1 MIMTRK
7 LLSTVLLIISYLFV
21 GLGDMCHAGNV
32 SFSPVFP
39 RNEYFSDRIVVDLLR
54 DGRGYLWVG
63 TLDGLIRYN
72 GTGFRCFTK
81 DDLRTG
87 SSAIS
92 TIFEDSRGNV
102 WVGTEGGLCMYSIE
116 TGTFVPINTIGQDE
130 ARIDTKVGC
139 IREDSEGLI
148 WFSVKSRGL
157 WSYDPRSGAFR
168 QYLCDGVNGAG
179 APKINSFVI
188 DGNGSFIIS
197 VYCGGLLFCRDN
209 FRSVEPLEIP
219 LFDFSSDNFPQLL
232 TDGRNCVYG
241 CSRGYGLCEIF
252 PYTLKANVL
261 IRPDNGA
268 QPSGLCIDQSRT
280 LYMATSRG
288 LYTYSLATGEK
299 ACLDQSNTFGLP
311 SESFSCV
318 AACGNGGLVAGLS
331 MGNVLYTSLQ
341 NDFIR
346 KWGKL
351 SDGEPLHNSRVRRFQ
366 EDGRGNVWGLTS
378 SGAGIMRLNVESGL
392 LERVSFAGVPERCD
406 DLIFAG
412 DSLYLSSGAC
422 LYAVDTK
429 TGRSVRYSADF
440 LGAASLIDRPAYPI
454 VSIDGSIFFG
464 TALGVGTFDRRTGSV
479 GSLPGLEE
487 CNVNGLFRDGDTLL
501 ISTYA
506 HGLVRY
512 DLKERS
518 VVRTPGDGRLLEV
531 TGRRLNGVLKDSM
544 GRIWVAT
551 NESGVV
557 VVSPDGSVRVLDS
570 KNTFGALR
578 SDIVKSMQCDYS
590 GTVWVT
596 TENGLTSISSDLERY
611 EHFSETDGL
620 LNNRFI
626 SRSGFI
632 SRDGTLY
639 FGSRDGFV
647 SFRPDR
653 AEKAERQ
660 IPNLYIDGIYVNNVQ
675 LIPGNGQELT
685 ESIERT
691 DYLSF
696 RHDRNTFSFAFS
708 RPSLPSSSDG
718 YIECRMEGLDREWVR
733 LGSDNVFTCREM
745 SSGKYVLRARSC
757 SNSGELEREH
767 RPLEIVIRPP
777 IWRSTAAIS
786 LYIIMIVGCLAG
798 GCVWLW
804 RRLKKEEEER
814 YRTFI
819 EEKLALTPERKMLR
833 AAQMGQSP
841 SAFLRPEL
849 SESERRFIS
858 KLDSVIESH
867 ISEPTL
873 TYGIVA
879 EHLCMGKQSLNLK
892 VKSILGVTVSNYILL
907 YRLFASVP
915 MLSEDDSRVNVVC
928 FNLGFNTPSYFAKC
942 FKNAFGML
950 PGEFK
955 EL

>member
-1 MIMTRK
+1 M
-7 LLSTVLLIISYLFV
+7 LLLSYLFW
-21 GLGDMCHAGNV
+21 GLGDMCMAGNI

-54 DGRGYLWVG
+54 DRRGYLWIG
-63 TLDGLIRYN
+63 TLDGLLLYN
-72 GTGFRCFTK
+72 GSGFKCFTR
-81 DDLRTG
+81 DDLHTG

-92 TIFEDSRGNV
+92 SIFEDSRGNV
-102 WVGTEGGLCMYSIE
+102 WVGTEGGLCMYSME
-116 TGTFVPINTIGQDE
+116 TDTFVPIDTAAQDE

-139 IREDSEGLI
+139 IREDSSGII
-148 WFSVKSRGL
+148 WFSVKSKGL
-157 WSYDPRSGAFR
+157 WSYDPRSCAFR
-168 QYLCDGVNGAG
+168 QYLCDGKNGVT

-252 PYTLKANVL
+252 PYTSKANVL

-268 QPSGLCIDQSRT
+268 QPNGLCMDHSRR
-280 LYMATSRG
+280 LIYMATSRG

-299 ACLDQSNTFGLP
+299 ERLDLSNTFGLP

-318 AACGNGGLVAGLS
+318 ASCGNDGLVAGLS
-331 MGNVLYTSLQ
+331 MGNVFYSSLR

-351 SDGEPLHNSRVRRFQ
+351 SDGETLHNSRVKRFQ
-366 EDGRGNVWGLTS
+366 EDGQGNVWGLTA
-378 SGAGIMRLNVESGL
+378 SGCGIIRLNAENGL
-392 LERVSFAGVPERCD
+392 LERISFRGVPEHCD
-406 DLIFAG
+406 ELLFVG
-412 DSLYLSSGAC
+412 DRLWLSSGSC
-422 LYAVDTK
+422 LYDVDTK
-429 TGRSVRYSADF
+429 TGSSVRYSADF

-454 VSIDGSIFFG
+454 VSIDDTVLFG
-464 TALGVGTFDRRTGSV
+464 TALGVGTIDRKTGDV
-479 GSLPGLEE
+479 GCLPGLEE
-487 CNVNGLFRDGDTLL
+487 CNVNGLFCEGDTLL
-501 ISTYA
+501 MSTYA

-518 VVRTPGDGRLLEV
+518 VVHGPDDRRLLEV

-596 TENGLTSISSDLERY
+596 TENGMTSISSDLERY

-685 ESIERT
+685 ESLERT

-745 SSGKYVLRARSC
+745 SPGKYVLRARSC

-833 AAQMGQSP
+833 AAQMGQPP